1 MGSLVTKASSKSIED
16 YRPYCARI
24 GDDVI
29 IKWKVSIYIHV
40 SPDCKYFV
48 VVFPFNKKPLVTVI
62 NTENFNFFQII
73 LQDHPYSFSKRSY
86 SRVDFDQDGERI
98 YVIIGFSEEIYTI
111 NLETQSL
118 ISDNSNSRQI
128 IPFSMDNYQSY
139 RYDVKVLRINFQGE
153 NNYDDGIISNTAHV
167 FDEKNNLIKE
177 IQHDDSIQHSKIVK
191 DRYVF
196 TKSSHEARLTKI
208 N

>member
-1 MGSLVTKASSKSIED
+1 MGSLVTKTSSKSIDD
-16 YRPYCARI
+16 YRPSCARI

-29 IKWKVSIYIHV
+29 IKWKAPIYIHV

-48 VVFPFNKKPLVTVI
+48 VVFRFNKKPLVTVI
-62 NTENFNFFQII
+62 NTENFNFFQISI
-73 LQDHPYSFSKRSY
+73 QNHQYKFSKRSY

-98 YVIIGFSEEIYTI
+98 YAIIGFSEEIYTI
-111 NLETQSL
+111 SLETQSL
-118 ISDNSNSRQI
+118 ISDNSKTRQI

-167 FDEKNNLIKE
+167 FDERDNIVKE
-177 IQHDDSIQHSKIVK
+177 IQHDDNIHHSKIIK
-191 DRYVF
+191 DKYVF
-196 TKSSHEARLTKI
+196 TKSSQEARLTKI